1 MLTLYFLIKSL
12 GYVCPLTYN
21 PADFYIKELAILPTA
36 RDLSLKKATAICDA
50 YDDSEFSRNV
60 QETIKDLGAN
70 PQNKKDYK
78 ERRYEA
84 SFLAQYK
91 WLIWRNY
98 VNDKR
103 QPLTKILIAQVLF
116 MAIFFGLIYL
126 QIKNN
131 QIGVGDRNGLLFLLV
146 LNGSFLF
153 LFPILNIF
161 CGELPIFYRE
171 HNNKLYSTFIYYTSK
186 QLVDFPKFFFLA
198 ALYFII
204 MWWMSGINP
213 SGQVFVEAF
222 LLFQL
227 HIQCSMSF
235 GYFVSA
241 VSGDIN
247 VATAIAGP
255 IMIPVTL
262 FAGYFLNSANVP
274 DYFIWI
280 KYISWYF
287 YMYDCMMIVQWRDY
301 GSIPCTKNSSN
312 ITRTTTAFP
321 TTLTGSITTAFPTTL
336 MSNMTTKLPEDCFSS
351 RCYKTGKD
359 VLEQFSIDEVKF

>member
-1 MLTLYFLIKSL
+1 
-12 GYVCPLTYN
+12 
-21 PADFYIKELAILPTA
+21 
-36 RDLSLKKATAICDA
+36 
-50 YDDSEFSRNV
+50 
-60 QETIKDLGAN
+60 LGAN

-78 ERRYEA
+78 DCKYEA

-116 MAIFFGLIYL
+116 MALFFGLTYL
-126 QIKNN
+126 QIKND
-131 QIGVGDRNGLLFLLV
+131 QVGVGNRNGLLFCLV
-146 LNGSFLF
+146 LIGSFLD
-153 LFPILNIF
+153 PILNNF

-171 HNNKLYSTFIYYTSK
+171 KKNKLYSTFIYYTSK
-186 QLVDFPKFFFLA
+186 QVVHFPKFFLLNTIF
-198 ALYFII
+198 FII
-204 MWWMSGINP
+204 MWWMSGLNP
-213 SGQVFVEAF
+213 SGQVFFEAF

-227 HIQCSMSF
+227 HIQCCMSF
-235 GYFVSA
+235 GYFVSTLSGNIEL
-241 VSGDIN
+241 VSSISSSI
-247 VATAIAGP
+247 V
-255 IMIPVTL
+255 IPLTL
-262 FAGYFLNSANVP
+262 FSGFFLNTFTVP
-274 DYFIWI
+274 KYFIWI

-301 GSIPCTKNSSN
+301 GSIPCSENVAN
-312 ITRTTTAFP
+312 ITTPTTSFP
-321 TTLTGSITTAFPTTL
+321 TTLTRNITTAFPTTL